1 MIGMK
6 GMKNMIGVNIK
17 FLRKRAGMSQ
27 EELAE
32 KIDVSRQSVA
42 KWENGE
48 SLPDIIKCRELAL
61 IFGTTID
68 NLINYSFED
77 EEMTE
82 KENVDGRYVFGIV
95 KVGER
100 GQIVIPKKAREVF
113 DIQTGSRL
121 IVLGD
126 TRQGGIALA
135 KFKEL
140 IPFK

>member
-1 MIGMK
+1 MIDA
-6 GMKNMIGVNIK
+6 NIK
-17 FLRKRAGMSQ
+17 FLRKRAGLSQ

-48 SLPDIIKCRELAL
+48 SLPDITKCRDLAAF
-61 IFGTTID
+61 FGTTID

-77 EEMTE
+77 EEMTDSDTGE
-82 KENVDGRYVFGIV
+82 GRYVFGIV

-100 GQIVIPKKAREVF
+100 GQIVIPKKARDVF
-113 DIQTGSRL
+113 DIKTGSRL

-126 TRQGGIALA
+126 TSQGGIALA
-135 KFKEL
+135 KFNDL
-140 IPFK
+140 IPIK

>member
-1 MIGMK
+1 MID
-6 GMKNMIGVNIK
+6 VNIK
-17 FLRKRAGMSQ
+17 YLRKRAGLSQ

-48 SLPDIIKCRELAL
+48 SLPDIVKCRDLAIL
-61 IFGTTID
+61 FGTTID

-77 EEMTE
+77 DELTDNETSE
-82 KENVDGRYVFGIV
+82 GKYVFGLV

-100 GQIVIPKKAREVF
+100 GQIVIPKKAREIF
-113 DIQTGSRL
+113 NIKTGNRL

-126 TRQGGIALA
+126 TKQGGIALA
-135 KFKEL
+135 KFK
-140 IPFK
+140 FN

>member
-1 MIGMK
+1 MK
-6 GMKNMIGVNIK
+6 GMKNMIDANIK
-17 FLRKRAGMSQ
+17 FLRKRAGLSQ

-48 SLPDIIKCRELAL
+48 SLPDIVKCRDLAML
-61 IFGTTID
+61 FGTTID

-77 EEMTE
+77 DEMTDN
-82 KENVDGRYVFGIV
+82 KTSDGKYVFGLV

-100 GQIVIPKKAREVF
+100 GQIVIPKKAREIF
-113 DIQTGSRL
+113 NIKTGNRL

-135 KFKEL
+135 KFNDL
-140 IPFK
+140 ISIK

>member
-1 MIGMK
+1 MK
-6 GMKNMIGVNIK
+6 GMKNMIDANIK
-17 FLRKRAGMSQ
+17 FLRKRAGLSQ

-48 SLPDIIKCRELAL
+48 SLPDIVKCRDLAML
-61 IFGTTID
+61 FGTTID

-77 EEMTE
+77 DEMTDNE
-82 KENVDGRYVFGIV
+82 TSEGKYVFGLV

-100 GQIVIPKKAREVF
+100 GQIVIPKKAREIF
-113 DIQTGSRL
+113 NIKTGNRL

-126 TRQGGIALA
+126 TKQGGIALA
-135 KFKEL
+135 KFNDL
-140 IPFK
+140 ISIK

>member
-1 MIGMK
+1 MK
-6 GMKNMIGVNIK
+6 GMKNMIDANIK
-17 FLRKRAGMSQ
+17 FLRKRAGLSQ

-48 SLPDIIKCRELAL
+48 SLPDIVKCRDLAML
-61 IFGTTID
+61 FGTTID

-77 EEMTE
+77 DEMTDNE
-82 KENVDGRYVFGIV
+82 TSEGKYVFGLV

-100 GQIVIPKKAREVF
+100 GQIVIPKKAREIF
-113 DIQTGSRL
+113 NIKTGNRL

-135 KFKEL
+135 KFNDL
-140 IPFK
+140 ISIK

>member
-1 MIGMK
+1 MK
-6 GMKNMIGVNIK
+6 GMKNMIDANIK
-17 FLRKRAGMSQ
+17 FLRKRAGLSQ

-48 SLPDIIKCRELAL
+48 SLPDIVKCRDLAML
-61 IFGTTID
+61 FGTTID

-77 EEMTE
+77 DELTDNETSE
-82 KENVDGRYVFGIV
+82 GKYVFGLV

-113 DIQTGSRL
+113 DIKTGNRL

-126 TRQGGIALA
+126 TKQGGIALA
-135 KFKEL
+135 KFNDL
-140 IPFK
+140 ISIK

>member
-1 MIGMK
+1 MK
-6 GMKNMIGVNIK
+6 GMKNMIASNIK
-17 FLRKRAGMSQ
+17 FLRKRAELSQ

-48 SLPDIIKCRELAL
+48 SLPDITKCRELAM

-68 NLINYSFED
+68 NLINYSFEN
-77 EEMTE
+77 EEMADNETG
-82 KENVDGRYVFGIV
+82 DGKYVFGIV

-113 DIQTGSRL
+113 NIKTGNRL

-126 TRQGGIALA
+126 KKQGGIALA
-135 KFKEL
+135 KFNDIISMK
-140 IPFK
+140 

>member
-1 MIGMK
+1 MK
-6 GMKNMIGVNIK
+6 GMKNMIDANIK
-17 FLRKRAGMSQ
+17 FLRKRAGLSQ

-48 SLPDIIKCRELAL
+48 SLPDIIKCRDLAML
-61 IFGTTID
+61 FGTTID

-77 EEMTE
+77 DEMTDN
-82 KENVDGRYVFGIV
+82 KTSDGKYVFGLV

-100 GQIVIPKKAREVF
+100 GQIVIPKKAREIF
-113 DIQTGSRL
+113 NIKTGNRL

-126 TRQGGIALA
+126 TKQGGIALA
-135 KFKEL
+135 KFNDL
-140 IPFK
+140 ISIK

>member
-1 MIGMK
+1 MK
-6 GMKNMIGVNIK
+6 GMKSMIDVNIK
-17 FLRKRAGMSQ
+17 YLRKRAGLSQ

-48 SLPDIIKCRELAL
+48 SLPDIIKCRDLAML
-61 IFGTTID
+61 FGTTID

-77 EEMTE
+77 DEMTDN
-82 KENVDGRYVFGIV
+82 KTSDGKYVFGLV

-100 GQIVIPKKAREVF
+100 GQIVIPKKAREIF
-113 DIQTGSRL
+113 NIKTGNRL

-126 TRQGGIALA
+126 TKQGGIALA
-135 KFKEL
+135 KFNDL
-140 IPFK
+140 ISIK

>member
-1 MIGMK
+1 MK
-6 GMKNMIGVNIK
+6 GMKNMIDANIK
-17 FLRKRAGMSQ
+17 FLRKRAGLSQ

-48 SLPDIIKCRELAL
+48 SLPDIIKCRDLAML
-61 IFGTTID
+61 FGTTID

-77 EEMTE
+77 DELTDNETSE
-82 KENVDGRYVFGIV
+82 GKYVFGLV

-100 GQIVIPKKAREVF
+100 GQIVIPKKAREIF
-113 DIQTGSRL
+113 NIKTGNRL

-126 TRQGGIALA
+126 TKQGGIALA
-135 KFKEL
+135 KFNDL
-140 IPFK
+140 ISIK